1 MFSINYIWYYPLLIF
16 FFSTINVFIQL
27 RTPLKKLQPYR
38 IDINSEW
45 GWGQIIFYLFF
56 WIHWNTPQLIL
67 INWVIWRIE
76 SYKTGRITIKLILN
90 WILFYLLALLI
101 GCRVIILY
109 ILRFVLVW
117 LYKTETKSLDLL
129 RIDLIVYLN
138 SRNRGV
144 RAIYYHK
151 DIKKIVLVEDGLF
164 GDYINNFDCFNKKNL
179 EITNFD
185 CYKITF
191 NFLQTLFYIAC
202 FITFLF
208 VFII

>member
-1 MFSINYIWYYPLLIF
+1 
-16 FFSTINVFIQL
+16 
-27 RTPLKKLQPYR
+27 
-38 IDINSEW
+38 
-45 GWGQIIFYLFF
+45 
-56 WIHWNTPQLIL
+56 
-67 INWVIWRIE
+67 
-76 SYKTGRITIKLILN
+76 
-90 WILFYLLALLI
+90 
-101 GCRVIILY
+101 
-109 ILRFVLVW
+109 

-151 DIKKIVLVEDGLF
+151 DIKKIVFVEDGLF
-164 GDYINNFDCFNKKNL
+164 GDYINNFHYDTTKDLSFFLKSKTLKVKTINNKVN
-179 EITNFD
+179 
-185 CYKITF
+185 F